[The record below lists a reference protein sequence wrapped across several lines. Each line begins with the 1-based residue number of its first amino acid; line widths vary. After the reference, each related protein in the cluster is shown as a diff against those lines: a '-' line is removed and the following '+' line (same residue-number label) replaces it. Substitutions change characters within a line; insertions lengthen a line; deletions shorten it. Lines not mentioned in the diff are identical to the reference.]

1 METSF
6 VNSESRFSVMG
17 DGSLRGGGG
26 MDYQAFMYGARSRRS
41 IKREDCKEGYKLPHR
56 LIEKKRR
63 DRINECIVQLK
74 ELLPENLKLATLG
87 HLEKAVVLELT
98 VQHMQAL
105 TALSQQQKEHI
116 AALQSGEAT
125 AATGSS
131 SSPPSSSPPST
142 PLSSSLS
149 YSAGYESCAREVM
162 SYLGRTERASGP
174 RLLSHLQRAV
184 GHVELDTSP
193 PAENNNHHQQQQQ
206 QLMPAKVQYLQQ
218 RAQQSHFSSSGSSSG
233 SSDSSGSSS
242 SSGGDDELAPRRNCV
257 PVIQRAC
264 AAAAAG
270 GDASG
275 SDDTDTDSGYGGEG
289 AGPSPAEPSG
299 VGERTTPPPPPPP
312 PPPPRVKREGDA
324 PEAPC
329 GGTVAKRPRPSSPPT
344 ERPRAGAVPRGQQ
357 QQQQQLTPPPPP
369 PPPHPAL
376 CLPFYLFPPS
386 AAYLQLLREKSGL
399 REYAWPTQPFPF
411 AYGPQQPAPRPVSPH
426 RGD

>member
-1 METSF
+1 
-6 VNSESRFSVMG
+6 
-17 DGSLRGGGG
+17 
-26 MDYQAFMYGARSRRS
+26 
-41 IKREDCKEGYKLPHR
+41 
-56 LIEKKRR
+56 
-63 DRINECIVQLK
+63 
-74 ELLPENLKLATLG
+74 TLG

-116 AALQSGEAT
+116 AALQSEKEVDELVELNIRGEAT
-125 AATGSS
+125 FC
-131 SSPPSSSPPST
+131 
-142 PLSSSLS
+142 
-149 YSAGYESCAREVM
+149 AGYESCAREVM

-193 PAENNNHHQQQQQ
+193 PA
-206 QLMPAKVQYLQQ
+206 
-218 RAQQSHFSSSGSSSG
+218 
-233 SSDSSGSSS
+233 
-242 SSGGDDELAPRRNCV
+242 DDELAPRRNCV

-264 AAAAAG
+264 AAAAAA

-299 VGERTTPPPPPPP
+299 VGERTTP

-357 QQQQQLTPPPPP
+357 QQQQLTPPPP

-386 AAYLQLLREKSGL
+386 AAYLQLLRE
-399 REYAWPTQPFPF
+399 
-411 AYGPQQPAPRPVSPH
+411 
-426 RGD
+426 

>member
-1 METSF
+1 
-6 VNSESRFSVMG
+6 
-17 DGSLRGGGG
+17 

-41 IKREDCKEGYKLPHR
+41 IKREDSKEGYKLPHR

-116 AALQSGEAT
+116 AALQSGEAN
-125 AATGSS
+125 AAMGSS

-184 GHVELDTSP
+184 GRVELDPSP
-193 PAENNNHHQQQQQ
+193 PAENNNHQQQQ

-233 SSDSSGSSS
+233 SS
-242 SSGGDDELAPRRNCV
+242 SSGGDDESAPRRNCV

-264 AAAAAG
+264 AAAATA

-299 VGERTTPPPPPPP
+299 GAERTTPPPPPPP
-312 PPPPRVKREGDA
+312 LPRVKREGDA

-344 ERPRAGAVPRGQQ
+344 ERPRAGAVSRGQQ
-357 QQQQQLTPPPPP
+357 QLAPPPPPP

-399 REYAWPTQPFPF
+399 RDYAWPAQPFPF

>member
-26 MDYQAFMYGARSRRS
+26 VGMDYQAFMYGARSRRS
-41 IKREDCKEGYKLPHR
+41 IKREDSKEGYKLPHR

-116 AALQSGEAT
+116 AALQSGEAN
-125 AATGSS
+125 AAMGSS

-184 GHVELDTSP
+184 GRVELDPSP
-193 PAENNNHHQQQQQ
+193 PAENNNHQQQQ

-218 RAQQSHFSSSGSSSG
+218 RAQQSHFSSSGSSS
-233 SSDSSGSSS
+233 SGSS
-242 SSGGDDELAPRRNCV
+242 SSGGDDESAPRRNCV

-264 AAAAAG
+264 AAAATA

-299 VGERTTPPPPPPP
+299 GAERTTPPPATAAAAARQARGRRARGPV
-312 PPPPRVKREGDA
+312 RRHRRQAA
-324 PEAPC
+324 PAVEPAD
-329 GGTVAKRPRPSSPPT
+329 GTAARGRRLARAAAARAAAAAAAASPPG
-344 ERPRAGAVPRGQQ
+344 PV
-357 QQQQQLTPPPPP
+357 
-369 PPPHPAL
+369 
-376 CLPFYLFPPS
+376 LPFYLFPPS

-399 REYAWPTQPFPF
+399 RDYAWPAQPFPF